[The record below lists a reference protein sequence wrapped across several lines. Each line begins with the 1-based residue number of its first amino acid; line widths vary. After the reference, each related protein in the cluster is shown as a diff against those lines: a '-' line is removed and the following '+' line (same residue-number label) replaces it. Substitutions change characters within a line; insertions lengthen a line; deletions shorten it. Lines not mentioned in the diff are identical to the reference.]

1 MEKYATQ
8 KSASAIYRA
17 KKDAAAVINAKWD
30 YRVEWPAAVKLA
42 KERTV
47 NYVLAQQLTAAK
59 QEIVKI
65 GQQVLVGT
73 AKQVSYAAD
82 LLATRVK
89 KEIAEMSALIYR
101 AMEGDLKD
109 YAYWT
114 AWRMTDMLRRT
125 VYADTT
131 DAGEMINIAKSRP
144 IIDWDKQRAT
154 WKAVRVQ

>member
-8 KSASAIYRA
+8 KSASAIYQA
-17 KKDAAAVINAKWD
+17 KKQAAAVINAKWD

-42 KERTV
+42 KEKTV
-47 NYVLAQQLTAAK
+47 TYVLAQQLTAAK

-65 GQQVLVGT
+65 GQQVLTGT
-73 AKQVSYAAD
+73 VKQVLYAAD
-82 LLATRVK
+82 LLANRVK
-89 KEIAEMSALIYR
+89 KGIEEMSTLIYR

-114 AWRMTDMLRRT
+114 AWRMTGILRLSL
-125 VYADTT
+125 YANVT
-131 DAGEMINIAKSRP
+131 DAGEMINIAKSHP

-154 WKAVRVQ
+154 WRAVRS